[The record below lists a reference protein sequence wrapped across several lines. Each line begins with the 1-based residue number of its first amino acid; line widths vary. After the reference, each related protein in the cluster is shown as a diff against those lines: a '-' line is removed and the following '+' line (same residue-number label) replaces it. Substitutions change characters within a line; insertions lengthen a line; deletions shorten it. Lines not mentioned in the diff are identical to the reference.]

1 MTMEF
6 TKDIYG
12 DPIDWDKW
20 INEFWY
26 NSNFKEIT
34 TFDAAWRKFLNKE
47 RERHEERLL
56 LELKELK
63 EQSYTHF
70 KDDD

>member
-26 NSNFKEIT
+26 NSTFREIT
-34 TFDAAWRKFLNKE
+34 VFDTAWRKFLNKE

-63 EQSYTHF
+63 EQGYTHF